1 MAYDNYGTIQT
12 AVFNKIGIDD
22 EDVND
27 VVEQAMNDIMEEICE
42 SHNFSWLYGDT
53 SFITTA
59 PYSTGTVTAT
69 AGSTTITGSGTTF
82 TAGMAGRKI
91 TLENAFYEISA
102 FVSTTELTLSTDY
115 AGAGGAGLTYKIY
128 QNEYSLSSDAEDV
141 LSMYQENNPQRLAQ
155 EEASL
160 MDTHYPQRNSYGYPS
175 VYSIVGHDS
184 NGYMKVE
191 VYPIPNQA
199 RNIYYRMKK
208 RVTVLSADSDEP
220 IIPLRYRYVLFRGA
234 VYEAAD
240 SLDMP
245 DIAQR
250 YERLYEKGLAKLVKA
265 DGKIDERIIKGSS
278 GSIESGNF
286 LGSNY
291 PLSPL

>member
-1 MAYDNYGTIQT
+1 MAYTNYGTIQT
-12 AVFNKIGIDD
+12 AVMTKIGIDD
-22 EDVND
+22 TDVED
-27 VVEQAMNDIMEEICE
+27 VVEQAINDIMEEICN
-42 SHNFSWLYGDT
+42 SNNFSWLYDDS

-59 PYSTGTVTAT
+59 PYSTGTLTAT
-69 AGSTTITGSGTTF
+69 TGSTTLTGAGTTW
-82 TAGMAGRKI
+82 TSAMAGRRI
-91 TLENAFYEISA
+91 SIEDAFYEISA
-102 FVSTTELTLSTDY
+102 YVSGTELTLGSNY
-115 AGAGGAGLTYKIY
+115 AGAGGSELTYIIY
-128 QNEYSLSSDAEDV
+128 QNEYSLSSDVEDV
-141 LSMYQENNPQRLAQ
+141 LSMYQENNPQKLSKVGLPMLDRA
-155 EEASL
+155 
-160 MDTHYPQRNSYGYPS
+160 YPQRNTYSYPS
-175 VYSIVGHDS
+175 MYAI
-184 NGYMKVE
+184 NGYDSSGNMKVE

-250 YERLYEKGLAKLVKA
+250 YERLYEKGLAKITKA
-265 DGKIDERIIKGSS
+265 DRKIDERIIKGS
-278 GSIESGNF
+278 GLNEINGNF

-291 PLSPL
+291 PVSPL

>member
-1 MAYDNYGTIQT
+1 MAYTNYGTIQT

-22 EDVND
+22 EDVDD
-27 VVEQAMNDIMEEICE
+27 VVKQAINDIDEEICE
-42 SHNFSWLYGDT
+42 SHNFGWLYGDS

-59 PYSTGTVTAT
+59 PYSIGTVTAT

-82 TAGMAGRKI
+82 TAGMVGRKI

-102 FVSTTELTLSTDY
+102 YVSGTEITLGTAY

-141 LSMYQENNPQRLAQ
+141 LSMYQENNPRKLTNVELSFLDA
-155 EEASL
+155 
-160 MDTHYPQRNSYGYPS
+160 HYPQRNSYGYPS
-175 VYSIVGHDS
+175 MYAIIGYDS

-191 VYPIPNQA
+191 VYNIPDQA

-250 YERLYEKGLAKLVKA
+250 YERLYEKGLAKLIKA
-265 DGKIDERIIKGSS
+265 DGKIDERIIKGS
-278 GSIESGNF
+278 GSSVESGNF